1 MGIRYEKQEIWE
13 DTVLLLR
20 YNCPDAECDAACLGW
35 PDLHRHVKSAH
46 GKVIC
51 DLCSKHKKVF
61 THEHDLLTAKELQQ
75 HMRKG
80 DDNPGAIDQS
90 GFKGHPLCS
99 FCGTRFYGDDE
110 LYVHCRDAHERCHIC
125 ERANGG
131 QPVYFLNPDALAEHH
146 RKAPNHFP
154 CPDPECVRSKMIVYD
169 TLMDLKAHQLE
180 QHGST
185 LDKDSRRDARAV
197 DISTFDYRSQY
208 VPERRGGRD
217 GQGGRGGASSSRG
230 GRGRDPNA
238 EPLPASSAQPLG
250 RAEQAYQRQMAI
262 HSAQSTTARTFG
274 GSLTA
279 APAPTPGRTQTPQA
293 QTIPQPSNN
302 AENVASGI
310 ANLDMNDAAQT
321 PQERAR
327 ALRHSSVI
335 QRAEI
340 LLQNDSHKMNRF
352 RSFISNYKSG
362 TLTAKALIDSF
373 FALFSDTSSTA
384 LGTLIQEVADL
395 FEDRQKAANIRVA
408 WNDWRAINEDYPSLP
423 GPSGTSGSTSLPGM
437 GWATVTTTS
446 SSSNSNAA
454 PSKAKTNRVLKLKSS
469 TAQSS
474 RSQVSQSGSWGGAT
488 SLPPS
493 ASSSSSAAASH
504 AFPALTSSKPQP
516 TSSKI
521 TTTPWVPTPV
531 NSQPSSAR
539 PTPPTS
545 RPASRATRG
554 GAASGPEFPSLPPAA
569 KPSTTIFG
577 YGRGAVRRDGWGN
590 APINAHIWG
599 QTAGANAGEGSSGD
613 NAEAENTGKKGK
625 KGKKVLVAWG

>member
-1 MGIRYEKQEIWE
+1 
-13 DTVLLLR
+13 
-20 YNCPDAECDAACLGW
+20 LGW
-35 PDLHRHVKSAH
+35 PDLHRHVKAVH

-61 THEHDLLTAKELQQ
+61 THEHELLTAKELQQ

-80 DDNPGAIDQS
+80 DDNPGAVDQS

-110 LYVHCRDAHERCHIC
+110 LYVHCRDSHERCHIC
-125 ERANGG
+125 ERVNGG
-131 QPVYFLNPDALAEHH
+131 QPVYFVNPDALAEHY

-154 CPDPECVRSKMIVYD
+154 CPDPECVRSKVIVYD

-197 DISTFDYRSQY
+197 DISSFDYRSQY
-208 VPERRGGRD
+208 VPDRRGG
-217 GQGGRGGASSSRG
+217 GQGSRGDRRSGG

-238 EPLPASSAQPLG
+238 EPLPASSAQPLN

-262 HSAQSTTARTFG
+262 QSAQSTTARTFG

-279 APAPTPGRTQTPQA
+279 APAPTPTRSPAPQA
-293 QTIPQPSNN
+293 QMIPPPSNN
-302 AENVASGI
+302 AQDVASGI
-310 ANLDMNDAAQT
+310 ANLDIHEAAQT

-327 ALRHSSVI
+327 ALRHGAVI
-335 QRAEI
+335 ERAEI
-340 LLQNDSHKMNRF
+340 LLQKDSNKVNRF
-352 RSFISNYKSG
+352 RTFISNYRNGSI
-362 TLTAKALIDSF
+362 TAKALIDSF
-373 FALFSDTSSTA
+373 FALFTDTSSTA

-395 FEDRQKAANIRVA
+395 FEDKQKAQNIRIA

-423 GPSGTSGSTSLPGM
+423 GPSGIGGTTNLPGM
-437 GWATVTTTS
+437 GWAGITSAANNAS
-446 SSSNSNAA
+446 SSSNT
-454 PSKAKTNRVLKLKSS
+454 PVVKAKTNRVLKLKSS

-474 RSQVSQSGSWGGAT
+474 RSSVSQTGSWGG
-488 SLPPS
+488 SISVPLSVP
-493 ASSSSSAAASH
+493 SSSSH
-504 AFPALTSSKPQP
+504 NFPALTPANPQP
-516 TSSKI
+516 SSSKI
-521 TTTPWVPTPV
+521 TTKPWAPTPV
-531 NSQPSSAR
+531 SSQPSSAR

-554 GAASGPEFPSLPPAA
+554 GNAAGGPDFPSLPPAA
-569 KPSTTIFG
+569 KPQTTIFG

-590 APINAHIWG
+590 SGPASPHVWG
-599 QTAGANAGEGSSGD
+599 QSGAGKDDEKSTGADDEGESAG
-613 NAEAENTGKKGK
+613 GKKGK